1 MPAMITELTGLGEA
15 VALRDVERRLRM
27 LWDTDTGM
35 TRASAMNFAVVCEGG
50 GSLERNTE
58 IMREMTRE
66 HACRA
71 LLLATEKDAADEPQA
86 WITAHCQLAPGGKK
100 HVCSEQVAILLPGHD
115 PLALTNT
122 LLTNLDSDLPLTL
135 WWQGDFSSLWTAPLY
150 TCIDRL
156 VIDSAEWSDP
166 APQLALVENAWRDPA
181 SAFSVNDLSWTRVLP
196 LRLAL
201 ASAFDEPAALAG
213 LRSISEMEIHYAT
226 GHRLA
231 ASMFAAWVMHQA
243 GWALTDEK
251 SGPGYLM
258 RTGSGGTVRLQLR
271 ESDSDCPVP
280 LVRLNGPGLAVE
292 VEHPA
297 GSPFIL
303 SRVQT
308 STPMTERLT
317 PCTSGSAA
325 QLIIERLRR
334 GCNTRFYFSLLPAV
348 RRLLVA

>member
-1 MPAMITELTGLGEA
+1 MITELTGLGEA

-35 TRASAMNFAVVCEGG
+35 TRASAMNFAVVCEGAA
-50 GSLERNTE
+50 SLESNTE
-58 IMREMTRE
+58 IIREVTRE

-71 LLLATEKDAADEPQA
+71 LLLATDRTASGEAQA

-135 WWQGDFSSLWTAPLY
+135 WWQGDISPLWTAPLY

-156 VIDSAEWSDP
+156 VIDSAEWS
-166 APQLALVENAWRDPA
+166 APDLHLTQVEKAWLDPA

-213 LRSISEMEIHYAT
+213 LRSISDMEIHHAA

-231 ASMFAAWVMHQA
+231 ASMFASWVMHRA
-243 GWALTDEK
+243 GWTLTEDR
-251 SGPGYLM
+251 SGSSYLV
-258 RTGSGGTVRLQLR
+258 RTASGGMIRLQLR
-271 ESDSDCPVP
+271 ETKSSCPVP
-280 LVRLNGPGLAVE
+280 LVRLTGPGLDVQ
-292 VEHPA
+292 VEHQA
-297 GSPFIL
+297 GSEFIL

-308 STPMTERLT
+308 DTPVTERLT
-317 PCTSGSAA
+317 PCTSGSAG

-334 GCNTRFYFSLLPAV
+334 GCNTRFYFSLLPTV
-348 RRLLVA
+348 RRLLAV